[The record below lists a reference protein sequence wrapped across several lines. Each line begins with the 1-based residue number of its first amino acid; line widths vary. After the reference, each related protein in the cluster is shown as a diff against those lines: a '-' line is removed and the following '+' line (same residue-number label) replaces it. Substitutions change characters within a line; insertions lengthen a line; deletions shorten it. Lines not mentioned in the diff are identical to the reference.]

1 MVGSG
6 WWWGQIN
13 TCVGPKRSKRILQI
27 RVYWSKNT
35 EDRRPK
41 TDFCFPIEI
50 KYDYK
55 YELKRKEKK
64 KKSGKVGI
72 EKETEGE
79 EK

>member
-1 MVGSG
+1 MCRAKKVQKDFAKKSLLV
-6 WWWGQIN
+6 QE
-13 TCVGPKRSKRILQI
+13 
-27 RVYWSKNT
+27 Y
-35 EDRRPK
+35 RRPK

-50 KYDYK
+50 KHDYI
-55 YELKRKEKK
+55 YELKRKEK